1 MKTYVINLSDRKDR
15 MELFESQKTVGTPN
29 YGYVGRSLNNLE
41 YERFDA
47 VNGSKLTYQQLK
59 KLGYDTDSNWIDPI
73 HSTHLTSGEVGCFLS
88 HYNLWKKCIELNV
101 PLCILEDDAVV
112 PDNLHDDLDELLETY
127 NFIYLGWR
135 EIAESVPTS
144 DSRFVVPV
152 YPYWTLAYV
161 ITPEAAKIL
170 VNSEIEQN
178 IIPVDEYLPLRM
190 KDLKPIGYAN
200 NLVTSRGREVVGTDC
215 HSKSRYDAFLDYN
228 VHPITIGTDHSKC
241 EKLLRSGAKHGIQ
254 FENIGKDIEWVGGDI
269 VNSTGGGQKINI
281 LRDHISKL
289 PDDDIVFYCD
299 GYDVFVVD
307 ELDEFLYRYAELN
320 HKVIFAAEQYCWP
333 VDNGEEQKAL
343 VSKHFPDLDTK
354 YKYLNSGVFIGRVSE
369 LKSILSDPIEND
381 GDDQLYC
388 QKQYLSEEYDM
399 VIDTDCYMF
408 QCHEAEVYP
417 KKGLLFNP
425 NTRCFNLLYHGNGG
439 HDAKQKLNQLY
450 TNFSF
455 SSSPIVFTIT
465 HKYDKLD
472 DDMILIDFLTPSM
485 CDSLIELS
493 ERHGG
498 YKSLSYDKVK
508 GQEIRLKEL
517 GLFDSIAQH
526 WEDNIAPIIDEYWL
540 NCPYY
545 GMRDAFIIKY
555 DMNGQRTLPLHSDA
569 SLVTG
574 SIKLNDEYTGGELYF
589 PRQNFSNEDIP
600 VGKCILFPSQ
610 VSHPH
615 RVDELLSGTKWSLTI
630 WTNRTW
636 NED

>member
-15 MELFESQKTVGTPN
+15 MDLFESQKTVGTPN
-29 YGYVGRSLNNLE
+29 YGYVGRSLNSLK

-47 VNGSKLTYQQLK
+47 VDGSKLTYQQLK

-112 PDNLHDDLDELLETY
+112 PDNLYDDLDELLETY
-127 NFIYLGWR
+127 NFIYLGWK
-135 EIAESVPTS
+135 EMEKSLPTF
-144 DSRFVVPV
+144 DSRFVIPV
-152 YPYWTLAYV
+152 YPYWALAYV

-190 KDLKPIGYAN
+190 KDLKPIGYAEN
-200 NLVTSRGREVVGTDC
+200 IVSSRGRE
-215 HSKSRYDAFLDYN
+215 HSGSNTFASNRYDYFLDYN

-254 FENIGKDIEWVGGDI
+254 FENIAKNIEWVGGDI

-281 LRDHISKL
+281 LRDYISKL

-307 ELDEFLYRYAELN
+307 ELDEFLYRYAEMN

-333 VDNGEEQKAL
+333 VDNAEEQKAL
-343 VSKHFPDLDTK
+343 VSKHFTDLDTK

-369 LKSILSDPIEND
+369 LKKIFKDPIEND

-388 QKQYLSEEYDM
+388 QKQYLSQNYDM

-408 QCHEAEVYP
+408 QCHETDVHP
-417 KKGLLFNP
+417 RKGLLFNP
-425 NTRCFNLLYHGNGG
+425 NTRCYNLLYHGNGG
-439 HDAKQKLNQLY
+439 QEAKQKLNQLY
-450 TNFSF
+450 SNFNS

-465 HKYDKLD
+465 HKYDKLTD
-472 DDMILIDFLTPSM
+472 DILLIDYLTPSM

-498 YKSLSYDKVK
+498 YKPDEGDKVPA
-508 GQEIRLKEL
+508 QEIRLKEL

-526 WEDNIAPIIDEYWL
+526 WEEHVAPIIDEEFL
-540 NCPYY
+540 NCPCY

-555 DMNGQRTLPLHSDA
+555 DMEGQRTLPLHSDA

-589 PRQNFSNEDIP
+589 PRQNFSNKDVP

-615 RVDELLSGTKWSLTI
+615 RVDELLSGTKLSLTI
-630 WTNRTW
+630 WTNRSW
-636 NED
+636 NE

>member
-15 MELFESQKTVGTPN
+15 MDLFESQKTVGTPN
-29 YGYVGRSLNNLE
+29 YGYFGKSFNGLK

-47 VNGSKLTYQQLK
+47 VDGSKLTYQQLK

-73 HSTHLTSGEVGCFLS
+73 HATHLTSGEVGCFLS

-112 PDNLHDDLDELLETY
+112 PDNLHVDLDELLETY
-127 NFIYLGWR
+127 NFIYLGWK
-135 EIAESVPTS
+135 EMEKSLPTF
-144 DSRFVVPV
+144 DSRFVIPV
-152 YPYWTLAYV
+152 YPYWALAYV

-190 KDLKPIGYAN
+190 KDLKPIGYAEN
-200 NLVTSRGREVVGTDC
+200 IVSSRGRE
-215 HSKSRYDAFLDYN
+215 HSGSNTFASNRYDYFLDYN

-254 FENIGKDIEWVGGDI
+254 FENIAKDIEWVGGDI

-299 GYDVFVVD
+299 GYDVFIVD
-307 ELDEFLYRYAELN
+307 HLDEFLYRYAEFN

-333 VDNGEEQKAL
+333 VDNAEEHKVL
-343 VSKHFPDLDTK
+343 VSKHFTDLDTK

-369 LKSILSDPIEND
+369 LKKIFKDPIEND

-388 QKQYLSEEYDM
+388 QKKYLSEKYDI

-417 KKGLLFNP
+417 RKGLLFNP
-425 NTRCFNLLYHGNGG
+425 NTRCYNLLYHGNGG
-439 HDAKQKLNQLY
+439 QEAKQKLNQLY

-455 SSSPIVFTIT
+455 SSSPIVLTIT

-472 DDMILIDFLTPSM
+472 DDILLIDYLTPSM

-498 YKSLSYDKVK
+498 YKPDEGDKVPA
-508 GQEIRLKEL
+508 QEIRLKEL

-526 WEDNIAPIIDEYWL
+526 WEDHVAPILDEEFL
-540 NCPYY
+540 NCPCY
-545 GMRDAFIIKY
+545 GVRDAFIIKY
-555 DMNGQRTLPLHSDA
+555 DMEGQRTLPLHSDA

-589 PRQNFSNEDIP
+589 PRQNFSNKDIP

-615 RVDELLSGTKWSLTI
+615 RVDELLSGTKLSLTI
-630 WTNRTW
+630 WTNRSW
-636 NED
+636 KE

>member
-1 MKTYVINLSDRKDR
+1 MKTFVINLSDREDR
-15 MELFESQKTVGTPN
+15 MELFESQK
-29 YGYVGRSLNNLE
+29 LKC
-41 YERFDA
+41 ERFDA
-47 VNGSKLTYQQLK
+47 VDGSKLTYHQLK
-59 KLGYDTDSNWIDPI
+59 KLGYDTQSDWIDPI

-112 PDNLHDDLDELLETY
+112 PDNLYDDLDNLLETY

-135 EIAESVPTS
+135 EIAESIPTS

-161 ITPEAAKIL
+161 ITPEAAKLL
-170 VNSEIEQN
+170 VNSHIEQN

-228 VHPITIGTDHSKC
+228 VHPITIGTNHSKC
-241 EKLLRSGAKHGIQ
+241 EMLIKSGAKHGIE
-254 FENIGKDIEWVGGDI
+254 FENIGKNIEWVGGDI

-281 LRDHISKL
+281 LRDYISKL

-333 VDNGEEQKAL
+333 VDNAEEQKAL
-343 VSKHFPDLDTK
+343 VFKHFPDLDTK

-388 QKQYLSEEYDM
+388 QKQYLSEQYDM

-408 QCHEAEVYP
+408 QCHEEHVYF

-425 NTRCFNLLYHGNGG
+425 TTRCFNLLYHGNGG
-439 HDAKQKLNQLY
+439 HDAKQRLKQLY
-450 TNFSF
+450 SNFNF
-455 SSSPIVFTIT
+455 SSSPIVYTVN

-472 DDMILIDFLTPSM
+472 DDMILINFLTPSM

-498 YKSLSYDKVK
+498 YESLSYDKVK

-517 GLFDSIAQH
+517 NLFDSISQH
-526 WEDNIAPIIDEYWL
+526 WEDYVAPIIDEYWL

-589 PRQNFSNEDIP
+589 PRQNFSNKDVP

-636 NED
+636 NEY

>member
-15 MELFESQKTVGTPN
+15 MKLFESQKTVGTFN
-29 YGYVGRSLNNLE
+29 YGYWHRSLNNLE

-47 VNGSKLTYQQLK
+47 VDGSKLTYQQLK

-112 PDNLHDDLDELLETY
+112 PDNLHDDLNELLETY
-127 NFIYLGWR
+127 NFIYLGWK

-161 ITPEAAKIL
+161 ITPEAAKLL

-333 VDNGEEQKAL
+333 VDNEEEQKAL

-439 HDAKQKLNQLY
+439 DDAKQKLNQLY
-450 TNFSF
+450 TNLSF
-455 SSSPIVFTIT
+455 SSSPIVYTIT
-465 HKYDKLD
+465 HKYDKLN

-589 PRQNFSNEDIP
+589 PRQNFSNKDIP

>member
-15 MELFESQKTVGTPN
+15 MDLFESQKTVGTPN
-29 YGYVGRSLNNLE
+29 YGYIGKSLNSLE

-47 VNGSKLTYQQLK
+47 VNGSKLTYEQLK

-127 NFIYLGWR
+127 NFIYLGWK

-161 ITPEAAKIL
+161 ITPEAAKLL
-170 VNSEIEQN
+170 VNSNIEQN

-281 LRDHISKL
+281 LRDYISKL

-450 TNFSF
+450 TNLSF
-455 SSSPIVFTIT
+455 SSSPIVYTVT
-465 HKYDKLD
+465 HKYDKLN

-589 PRQNFSNEDIP
+589 PRQNFSNKDIP

>member
-15 MELFESQKTVGTPN
+15 MDLFESQKTVGTPN
-29 YGYVGRSLNNLE
+29 YGYFGKSFNGLK

-47 VNGSKLTYQQLK
+47 VDGSKLTYQQLK

-112 PDNLHDDLDELLETY
+112 PDNLYDDLDELLETY
-127 NFIYLGWR
+127 NFIYLGWK
-135 EIAESVPTS
+135 EMEKSLPTF
-144 DSRFVVPV
+144 DSRFVIPV
-152 YPYWTLAYV
+152 YPYWALAYV

-190 KDLKPIGYAN
+190 KDLKPIGYAEN
-200 NLVTSRGREVVGTDC
+200 IVSSRGRE
-215 HSKSRYDAFLDYN
+215 HSGSNTFASNRYDYFLDYN

-254 FENIGKDIEWVGGDI
+254 FENIAKNIEWVGGDI

-281 LRDHISKL
+281 LRDYISKL

-307 ELDEFLYRYAELN
+307 ELDEFLYRYAEMN

-333 VDNGEEQKAL
+333 VDNAEEQKAL
-343 VSKHFPDLDTK
+343 VSKHFTDLDTK

-369 LKSILSDPIEND
+369 LKKIFKDPIEND

-388 QKQYLSEEYDM
+388 QKQYLSQNYDM

-408 QCHEAEVYP
+408 QCHETDVHP
-417 KKGLLFNP
+417 RKGLLFNP
-425 NTRCFNLLYHGNGG
+425 NTRCYNLLYHGNGG
-439 HDAKQKLNQLY
+439 QEAKQKLNQLY
-450 TNFSF
+450 SNFNS

-465 HKYDKLD
+465 HKYDKLTD
-472 DDMILIDFLTPSM
+472 DILLIDYLTPSM

-498 YKSLSYDKVK
+498 YKPDEGDKVPA
-508 GQEIRLKEL
+508 QEIRLKEL

-526 WEDNIAPIIDEYWL
+526 WEEHVAPIIDEEFL
-540 NCPYY
+540 NCPCY

-555 DMNGQRTLPLHSDA
+555 DMEGQRTLPLHSDA

-589 PRQNFSNEDIP
+589 PRQNFSNKDVP

-615 RVDELLSGTKWSLTI
+615 RVDELLSGTKLSLTI
-630 WTNRTW
+630 WTNRSW
-636 NED
+636 NE